1 LDMKFNIDGDK
12 INIDP
17 MQINSSAINMNV
29 AGVYSL
35 SKGTNIT
42 MDIPLRNPKGDTAI
56 IDVTQRNKK
65 RMKGI
70 VLHILAA
77 DGEDGKIKIKWNKN
91 RDKKD
96 DKDKKDKDEKAPEEK
111 STK

>member
-1 LDMKFNIDGDK
+1 
-12 INIDP
+12 
-17 MQINSSAINMNV
+17 
-29 AGVYSL
+29 
-35 SKGTNIT
+35 

-56 IDVTQRNKK
+56 IDATERDKK

-77 DGEDGKIKIKWNKN
+77 DGDDGKIKIKWNKN

-96 DKDKKDKDEKAPEEK
+96 DKNKKADDDKATDDKG
-111 STK
+111 TK